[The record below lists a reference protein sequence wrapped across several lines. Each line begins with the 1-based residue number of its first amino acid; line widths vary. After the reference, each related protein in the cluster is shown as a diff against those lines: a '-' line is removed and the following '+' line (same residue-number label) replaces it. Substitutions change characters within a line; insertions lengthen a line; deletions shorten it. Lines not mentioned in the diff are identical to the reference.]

1 MINGCKP
8 GYGCLSCQ
16 LPAYACEYSGPKI
29 FPEEKLM
36 SAAVP
41 RAPIAPEKK
50 NRNVKDPSGEQ
61 SAEV

>member
-1 MINGCKP
+1 
-8 GYGCLSCQ
+8 
-16 LPAYACEYSGPKI
+16 
-29 FPEEKLM
+29 
-36 SAAVP
+36 VP